1 VNTSENQLSFDES
14 VVADYENYV
23 NPGLAAVMKFIG
35 LDSVEMEANGC
46 IVTDS
51 RGRTFLDCLGGY
63 GTMSVGY
70 AHPHVVAAVQEQV
83 AKQAFSCRIL
93 FNEHT
98 AKLARKLAE
107 ISPGDLQY
115 SFFCNSGTEAA
126 EAALKIARKATGR
139 AKLVSTIGAFH
150 GKTMGALAVS
160 GREKYKTPFAPMVPE
175 CVQIPFNDIAAL
187 SEIDENTAA
196 FFVEPI
202 QGENGILEAS
212 DEYLQAA
219 RKACDAAGALLVF
232 DEIQTGL
239 GRTGKMWGSE
249 NSGVFPD
256 LMLLAKALS
265 GACIPIG
272 ACIGTPKTW
281 EIFAENPLIHSST
294 FGGNP
299 LACRAALAA
308 IEVIESENLVE
319 RSHAQGEKLKAALLA
334 AQREYSDLIKEVR
347 GRGLML
353 GVEFSHDDIAGL
365 VIAGMAA
372 RGVLAAYTLN
382 NATVIRFEPPLI
394 ISDAQIEQAAT
405 AFSES
410 LAQARELLEDIEMD
424 EE

>member
-1 VNTSENQLSFDES
+1 MNTSENQLSFDET

-35 LDSVEMEANGC
+35 LDSVEMEASGC
-46 IVTDS
+46 EITDS
-51 RGRTFLDCLGGY
+51 RGRKFLDCLGGY

-70 AHPHVVAAVQEQV
+70 AHPHVVAAVQDQV

-93 FNEHT
+93 FNEQT
-98 AKLARKLAE
+98 AKLAKKLAE

-126 EAALKIARKATGR
+126 EAAIKIARKATGR
-139 AKLVSTIGAFH
+139 AKLVSTVGAFH

-160 GREKYKTPFAPMVPE
+160 GREKYKTPFAPMLPD
-175 CVQIPFNDIAAL
+175 CVQIPFNDISAL

-196 FFVEPI
+196 FFVEPV

-219 RKACDAAGALLVF
+219 RNACDAAGALLVF

-249 NSGVFPD
+249 NAGVAPD

-265 GACIPIG
+265 GASIPIG
-272 ACIGTPKTW
+272 ACLGTPKTW

-319 RSHAQGEKLKAALLA
+319 KSREQGEKLKAALQEQQA
-334 AQREYSDLIKEVR
+334 KFPDLIKEVR

-394 ISDAQIEQAAT
+394 ISDEQIAQAAS

-410 LAQARELLEDIEMD
+410 LEQARELLEDIDMD
-424 EE
+424 ED

>member
-1 VNTSENQLSFDES
+1 VNTSQNPISFDES

-35 LDSVEMEANGC
+35 LDSVEVEAKGC
-46 IVTDS
+46 EITDS
-51 RGRTFLDCLGGY
+51 RGRKFLDCLGGY

-70 AHPHVVAAVQEQV
+70 AHPHVVQAVQEQV

-98 AKLARKLAE
+98 AQLAKKLAE
-107 ISPGDLQY
+107 IAPGDLQF
-115 SFFCNSGTEAA
+115 SFFCNSGAEAA

-150 GKTMGALAVS
+150 GKTMGALSVS
-160 GREKYKTPFAPMVPE
+160 GREKYKTPFAPMVPD
-175 CVQIPFNDIAAL
+175 CVQIPYNDISAL
-187 SEIDENTAA
+187 REIDESTAA

-219 RKACDAAGALLVF
+219 RKKCDEAGALLVF
-232 DEIQTGL
+232 DEVQTGL
-239 GRTGKMWGSE
+239 GRTGKMWGAE
-249 NSGVFPD
+249 KAGVAPD
-256 LMLLAKALS
+256 LMMLAKALS
-265 GACIPIG
+265 GASIPIG
-272 ACIGTPKTW
+272 VCLGTPKTW

-319 RSHAQGEKLKAALLA
+319 KSRVQGEKLKAALLS
-334 AQREYSDLIKEVR
+334 EKEKYPDLIKEVR

-382 NATVIRFEPPLI
+382 NATVIRFEPPLV
-394 ISDAQIEQAAT
+394 ISDAQIAQAAA

-410 LAQARELLEDIEMD
+410 LEQARELLQDIEMD
-424 EE
+424 DE